1 MQGEE
6 QAAAKAMARNKCKT
20 KEEPKKKHNVKK
32 QKKHILTRPKSLL
45 GFIFLSFSGLPWWR
59 CCPK

>member
-6 QAAAKAMARNKCKT
+6 QATAKAMARNKCKT
-20 KEEPKKKHNVKK
+20 KEEQKKK

>member
-20 KEEPKKKHNVKK
+20 KEEQEKKHNVKK
-32 QKKHILTRPKSLL
+32 TKKNTY
-45 GFIFLSFSGLPWWR
+45 
-59 CCPK
+59 